1 MISRN
6 QKYKAWIQFSL
17 LFSILLVSSCIT
29 QFVPVIQEEKE
40 LLVVQGLI
48 TDQPGCDTIKL
59 TKSLPLG
66 EKSAA
71 RPVSGCIVSIT
82 DDLGSI
88 VYLSQPEEGIY
99 VTPEVFQAKA
109 GRSYTLHITA
119 NSEFNNLS
127 YESIPMLLK
136 PVPPIDSLYYEKKVI
151 KNPDGFFKGV
161 EECQIYLDTHDPS
174 NNCRFYRWDY
184 SETWM
189 LRLLF
194 DVPNH
199 ICWLSEKSD
208 VVYIETTKA
217 FSEDRIKRR
226 PVIYISNQSDRLK
239 TKYSILVNQYSLN
252 EDEYLYW
259 EKIQNI
265 TDKVGGL
272 YDLIPASVP
281 SNIRCIES
289 PEEKVLGY
297 FSVSSKASKRIF
309 IKDKFAGIVDL
320 YAYCASDTIIGEEDI
335 PGLNVSVWTLFDQKA
350 VPFSSPR
357 IRILT
362 ETRGCADCTLRGTT
376 VRPLFWIDKK

>member
-1 MISRN
+1 MNNKSQI
-6 QKYKAWIQFSL
+6 L
-17 LFSILLVSSCIT
+17 LISILLLLNSCIT

-48 TDQPGCDTIKL
+48 TDQPGSDTIKL
-59 TKSLPLG
+59 SKSLPLG

-71 RPVSGCIVSIT
+71 RPVGGCIVSIT
-82 DDLGSI
+82 DDIGSI
-88 VYLSQPEEGIY
+88 VYLSQPETGVY
-99 VTPEVFQAKA
+99 VTPPYFQAEA

-127 YESIPMLLK
+127 FESIPMLLK
-136 PVPPIDSLYYEKKVI
+136 PVPPIDSLYYERKVI
-151 KNPDGFFKGV
+151 AKPDGFFQGV
-161 EECQIYLDTHDPS
+161 DECQIYLDTHDPS

-189 LRLLF
+189 LRLNF

-199 ICWLSEKSD
+199 ICYLSQKSN
-208 VVYIETTKA
+208 VAYIETTKA

-226 PVIYISNQSDRLK
+226 PVIYISNQTDRLR

-309 IKDKFAGIVDL
+309 IKDKFAGIIDQ
-320 YAYCASDTIIGEEDI
+320 YARCITDTIIGDQDI
-335 PGLNVSVWTLFDQKA
+335 PGLNISVWTLFDFKA
-350 VPFSSPR
+350 VPWSTPH

-376 VRPLFWIDKK
+376 VRPLFWTDDK